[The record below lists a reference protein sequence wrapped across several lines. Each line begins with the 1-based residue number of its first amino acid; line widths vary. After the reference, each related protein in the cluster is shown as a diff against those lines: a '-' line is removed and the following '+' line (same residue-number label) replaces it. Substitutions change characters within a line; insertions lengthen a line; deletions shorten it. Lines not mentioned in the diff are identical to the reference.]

1 MIWVHASHSGTPG
14 ATTCRT
20 GFWLPGS
27 RPALA
32 YNAWVRFRTFHRS
45 LSLMAFVA
53 MLLIVLAPLVSRWV
67 AHGTGAGHSEAVQA
81 IEHQPSA
88 MQRYEG
94 GEHHHHGAGDAT
106 EMMMSADHDHD
117 HDHDA
122 MVAHAE
128 VRPPQDHAGK
138 PRNDP
143 HAGHDMGV
151 DCDYCLIAARMVSL
165 LVALLLALIG
175 WRPPHF
181 ARAWTLCWGSSIA
194 AGHLGARGPPLRA

>member
-1 MIWVHASHSGTPG
+1 MLWVHASRSGTPG

-20 GFWLPGS
+20 GSWLPGS

-32 YNAWVRFRTFHRS
+32 YNAGVRFRAFHRC

-67 AHGTGAGHSEAVQA
+67 AHGTAAGHSEAVHA
-81 IEHQPSA
+81 IEHQPAA
-88 MQRYEG
+88 MQQHEG

-106 EMMMSADHDHD
+106 EMMMSADHDHP
-117 HDHDA
+117 A
-122 MVAHAE
+122 MVAHAD
-128 VRPPQDHAGK
+128 VRPLQDHAGK

-181 ARAWTLCWGSSIA
+181 ARAWTLSWGSSIA
-194 AGHLGARGPPLRA
+194 AGHLGARGPPLHA

>member
-1 MIWVHASHSGTPG
+1 MPG

-27 RPALA
+27 RAALP
-32 YNAWVRFRTFHRS
+32 YNAWVRFRAFHRS

-67 AHGTGAGHSEAVQA
+67 AHGAEAGHSEAVHA
-81 IEHQPSA
+81 IEHHPSG
-88 MQRYEG
+88 MQQHEG
-94 GEHHHHGAGDAT
+94 GEHHHHGTGDAT
-106 EMMMSADHDHD
+106 EMTMSADHDH
-117 HDHDA
+117 HA

-128 VRPPQDHAGK
+128 VRPLQDHAGK

-181 ARAWTLCWGSSIA
+181 ARAWTLSWGSSIA